1 MCLMSFQWNIHP
13 DYPLILVSNR
23 EEAYGRPTSRLHFWK
38 DHPQLIAGRD
48 LKAMGTWMGMSTNGR
63 IASLTNDMF
72 SSVEHVEPTTSRG
85 NLVKDFLLNESPPLF
100 YGVNLKDSRKQFR
113 GYQLLFGDLSQ
124 LFVYQNATG
133 LMKRLKAGTHSISNA
148 LSFDLLERNTRGK
161 ALLERYIEDNPTSL
175 NVEELASLFSDAHPA
190 EDVSYLTSELK
201 ISEEEAKKYSSVFI
215 EGEEFGTVS
224 TSVILVDKHGHTTF
238 LERKYNKKNRYYD
251 TQYEFDI
258 SQK

>member
-1 MCLMSFQWNIHP
+1 M
-13 DYPLILVSNR
+13 
-23 EEAYGRPTSRLHFWK
+23 
-38 DHPQLIAGRD
+38 
-48 LKAMGTWMGMSTNGR
+48 
-63 IASLTNDMF
+63 
-72 SSVEHVEPTTSRG
+72 
-85 NLVKDFLLNESPPLF
+85 
-100 YGVNLKDSRKQFR
+100 
-113 GYQLLFGDLSQ
+113 
-124 LFVYQNATG
+124 
-133 LMKRLKAGTHSISNA
+133 
-148 LSFDLLERNTRGK
+148 
-161 ALLERYIEDNPTSL
+161 ERYIEDNPTSL